1 MSRAKYETKIWR
13 TIRDDVGVSLRFGNK
28 YIQDDF
34 FVVFFPNNE
43 FQVRKSNPSL
53 ISRFHDVQTSR
64 QTKDAS
70 NEMNGGGRLQA
81 S

>member
-53 ISRFHDVQTSR
+53 VLWFHDVQTSR